1 LNIVS
6 IPLGHRDGPLPRQ
19 EQCIQQRYSFTLLIE
34 RRDFLRGG
42 SRMKRLLVGGSVLLA
57 SAAAI
62 AQVAPRAAPQAP
74 TLPMAAKV
82 HTRAEVQAK
91 VAEHFA
97 KVDANHDGM
106 VTKAEAD
113 AAAQAFRGNWV
124 ERAKDR
130 RDDRGDRMFERLDS
144 NRDGSVSRAE
154 WDAGQAQREQR
165 IASHDRDGDGRRDAH
180 KRGGMHGMSGFSGH
194 MFEMADANKD
204 GRVTLQE
211 AQAAALRHF
220 DMADANRD
228 GQITPDERKQMH
240 ERMRAEH
247 HS

>member
-1 LNIVS
+1 MRK
-6 IPLGHRDGPLPRQ
+6 H
-19 EQCIQQRYSFTLLIE
+19 LI
-34 RRDFLRGG
+34 GG
-42 SRMKRLLVGGSVLLA
+42 AALLA
-57 SAAAI
+57 SAAAM
-62 AQVAPRAAPQAP
+62 AQVASSAAPQAP
-74 TLPMAAKV
+74 TPPMAVKV

-97 KVDANHDGM
+97 KVDANRDGV

-113 AAAQAFRGNWV
+113 AAAQAFRGKWA
-124 ERAKDR
+124 ERVKDR
-130 RDDRGDRMFERLDS
+130 RDDRGDRVFERLDS
-144 NRDGSVSRAE
+144 NGDGSVSRAE

-165 IASHDRDGDGRRDAH
+165 IASHDRDGDGRRDGH
-180 KRGGMHGMSGFSGH
+180 KPGGMHGMSGFSGH

-228 GQITPDERKQMH
+228 GQITREERAQMRQ
-240 ERMRAEH
+240 RMRAERRPG
-247 HS
+247 